1 MSGADDDKTVL
12 VSRTQAAAAAAD
24 AVASDNA
31 LPPGTQ
37 LAEFQIVGLIGEG
50 GFGIV
55 YLAYDTQLGRN
66 VALKEYF
73 PGSLA
78 TRVRETQV
86 TVKSTRHEETLAA
99 GLRSFVNEARLLAQ
113 FDHHSLVNVYR
124 FWEANGTA
132 YMVMPYYDG
141 VTLKDTLRQMG
152 APPSEA
158 WLRGLLAPVIEALG
172 VLHGVQCYHRD
183 IAPDNI
189 MLLKGSGRPVLLDF
203 GAARRVIS
211 DMSQALTVI
220 LKPGF
225 APVEQYAAV
234 ASMKQGPWTDIY
246 ALAAVVYCAIQGTTP
261 PASVGRLMSDS
272 YVPLAEAA
280 AGRYSDAFLRAIDHG
295 LAVRPTDRPQSVEA
309 FANELGLDIAE
320 HPSRGSPAS
329 RENAGAAGVTIAA
342 TTTVSSTESRTRTA
356 AMPPLPVPPVA
367 EPKAPL
373 PAAAPPAAR
382 VPRTAMFAVGAV
394 VVAALAGTFGWRA
407 MHSGAPAV
415 SATRPSPAVV
425 PRPDTAA
432 STALAQ
438 SASEA
443 PSAVIPAGTVTQSAA
458 LAPAPPPADVLP
470 AFTPALELERVV
482 ALSDPSIHV
491 AVTLRAD
498 TARVDKDQLQFRITS
513 NRAGYLYVFNVDPD
527 GQYLMIF
534 PNKLDSN
541 NAIRA
546 GQTLA
551 LPRSNWPM
559 MAARPLGANRFLAL
573 VSPARRDFTA
583 GGLQQSDVFA
593 GFSANAQHDGAVRR
607 TATYSPFAGEP
618 RCKAGTA
625 GCTPNFGAATFEIDV
640 VSGAA
645 VPVNG
650 LARST
655 VVSPAGKRVR
665 PG

>member
-1 MSGADDDKTVL
+1 M
-12 VSRTQAAAAAAD
+12 
-24 AVASDNA
+24 
-31 LPPGTQ
+31 
-37 LAEFQIVGLIGEG
+37 
-50 GFGIV
+50 
-55 YLAYDTQLGRN
+55 
-66 VALKEYF
+66 
-73 PGSLA
+73 
-78 TRVRETQV
+78 RETQV

-158 WLRGLLAPVIEALG
+158 WLRGLLAPLIEALG
-172 VLHGVQCYHRD
+172 VLHSVQCYHRD

-329 RENAGAAGVTIAA
+329 REDAGAAGVTIAA
-342 TTTVSSTESRTRTA
+342 TT
-356 AMPPLPVPPVA
+356 
-367 EPKAPL
+367 
-373 PAAAPPAAR
+373 AAPA
-382 VPRTAMFAVGAV
+382 TA
-394 VVAALAGTFGWRA
+394 
-407 MHSGAPAV
+407 P
-415 SATRPSPAVV
+415 
-425 PRPDTAA
+425 
-432 STALAQ
+432 
-438 SASEA
+438 
-443 PSAVIPAGTVTQSAA
+443 
-458 LAPAPPPADVLP
+458 
-470 AFTPALELERVV
+470 
-482 ALSDPSIHV
+482 
-491 AVTLRAD
+491 
-498 TARVDKDQLQFRITS
+498 
-513 NRAGYLYVFNVDPD
+513 
-527 GQYLMIF
+527 
-534 PNKLDSN
+534 
-541 NAIRA
+541 
-546 GQTLA
+546 
-551 LPRSNWPM
+551 
-559 MAARPLGANRFLAL
+559 
-573 VSPARRDFTA
+573 
-583 GGLQQSDVFA
+583 
-593 GFSANAQHDGAVRR
+593 
-607 TATYSPFAGEP
+607 
-618 RCKAGTA
+618 
-625 GCTPNFGAATFEIDV
+625 
-640 VSGAA
+640 
-645 VPVNG
+645 
-650 LARST
+650 
-655 VVSPAGKRVR
+655 
-665 PG
+665 